1 MSDKINEL
9 INHLEEENVIG
20 FGETLNDILLARIS
34 EAIKLKVEEV
44 GAAVYSNPEQIDEL
58 SKKTLGSY
66 IKNAANNLDINS
78 AAATRNRIRSSTPG
92 SKFAKMA
99 DAQDRKVFNRNK
111 GIERAT
117 DRLTKEDVEQIDE
130 LSKKTLASYIKNASS
145 GIKNS
150 SWDSGFHVGRVG
162 TKGTDS
168 EASYDRAKKHNDKA
182 KRREHG
188 IYKAIDKLTKED
200 VDIDFDLDLSDIDFE
215 AELGE

>member
-20 FGETLNDILLARIS
+20 FGETLNDILLTRIS

-66 IKNAANNLDINS
+66 IK
-78 AAATRNRIRSSTPG
+78 
-92 SKFAKMA
+92 K
-99 DAQDRKVFNRNK
+99 
-111 GIERAT
+111 
-117 DRLTKEDVEQIDE
+117 
-130 LSKKTLASYIKNASS
+130 ASS
-145 GIKNS
+145 NIDKN
-150 SWDSGFHVGRVG
+150 SWDSGYHARYPSELSP
-162 TKGTDS
+162 DS
-168 EASYDRAKKHNDKA
+168 RDAELRISQKAIGKSA
-182 KRREHG
+182 KRVKG
-188 IYKAIDKLTKED
+188 IAKATDKLTKED